1 MRVRVRACVFMYV
14 CAYVCV
20 CVDRVW
26 GGGREVG
33 EVTKVCMCMYVYLY
47 LYVCACACMCFYVGV
62 CMYVCGWGRKKEVGE
77 VTVVLY
83 QINKYLHVGT
93 LRKY

>member
-1 MRVRVRACVFMYV
+1 MCM
-14 CAYVCV
+14 

-62 CMYVCGWGRKKEVGE
+62 CMLYVCVRVGE
-77 VTVVLY
+77 EEGSWGGYCGLISN
-83 QINKYLHVGT
+83 Q
-93 LRKY
+93 